1 MMETTTKATRSDS
14 FCVGLKNDID
24 EIDVAYCG
32 PVAEIVA
39 QKLVD
44 LFSSSS
50 SSRTSSSSRR
60 RISPLRKLGEI
71 IQEEEEGE
79 DKDEDK
85 EDNENAMRTRTP
97 TTTPTTTTNPR
108 IVVIV
113 VETVENDEIAKE
125 GLEVV
130 KILLNASKKKKRN
143 ETTKTKSKRR
153 RKYVLVGVG
162 DSRFLAERQYFRSN
176 QNSAEDCNAAARV
189 LDKLLEKS
197 DAWERVGKRLE
208 LDYGRE
214 FEGKLERWVTSLMM
228 AKDDFP

>member
-1 MMETTTKATRSDS
+1 MMETTTKASLDS
-14 FCVGLKNDID
+14 CVVKNDD

-50 SSRTSSSSRR
+50 SRTSSSHR
-60 RISPLRKLGEI
+60 RISPLKLGEI
-71 IQEEEEGE
+71 IQEEEEE

-85 EDNENAMRTRTP
+85 EDNDNAMRTRT
-97 TTTPTTTTNPR
+97 TTTPTKTPR
-108 IVVIV
+108 VVVIV

-130 KILLNASKKKKRN
+130 KILLNALKKKRN

-197 DAWERVGKRLE
+197 DTWERVGKRLE

>member
-1 MMETTTKATRSDS
+1 MMETTTKASLLDS
-14 FCVGLKNDID
+14 CVVKNDD

-50 SSRTSSSSRR
+50 SSRTSSSSSRR

-71 IQEEEEGE
+71 IQEEEEE
-79 DKDEDK
+79 DKDKDEDK
-85 EDNENAMRTRTP
+85 EDNDNAMRTRT
-97 TTTPTTTTNPR
+97 TTTPTKTPR
-108 IVVIV
+108 VVVIV

-130 KILLNASKKKKRN
+130 KILLNALKKKRN

-197 DAWERVGKRLE
+197 DTWERVGKRLE

>member
-1 MMETTTKATRSDS
+1 MMETTTKAS
-14 FCVGLKNDID
+14 L

-50 SSRTSSSSRR
+50 SSRTSSSSSRR

-71 IQEEEEGE
+71 IQEEE

-97 TTTPTTTTNPR
+97 TTPPTTTTNPR

-197 DAWERVGKRLE
+197 DTWERVGKRLE

>member
-1 MMETTTKATRSDS
+1 MMETTTKASLDS
-14 FCVGLKNDID
+14 CVVKNDD

-50 SSRTSSSSRR
+50 SSRTSSQR
-60 RISPLRKLGEI
+60 RISPLKLGEI
-71 IQEEEEGE
+71 IQEEEE

-85 EDNENAMRTRTP
+85 EDNDNAMRTRT
-97 TTTPTTTTNPR
+97 TTTPTKTPR
-108 IVVIV
+108 VVVIV

-130 KILLNASKKKKRN
+130 KILLNALKKKRN

-197 DAWERVGKRLE
+197 DTWERVGKRLE

>member
-1 MMETTTKATRSDS
+1 METTTKARGLDS
-14 FCVGLKNDID
+14 CVVKNDD

-50 SSRTSSSSRR
+50 SRTSSSHR
-60 RISPLRKLGEI
+60 RISPLKLGEI
-71 IQEEEEGE
+71 IQEEEEDK

-85 EDNENAMRTRTP
+85 EDNDNAMRTRT
-97 TTTPTTTTNPR
+97 TTTPTKTPR
-108 IVVIV
+108 VVVIV

-130 KILLNASKKKKRN
+130 KILLNALKKKRN

-197 DAWERVGKRLE
+197 DTWERVGKRLE

>member
-1 MMETTTKATRSDS
+1 METTTKASFDS
-14 FCVGLKNDID
+14 CVKNDD
-24 EIDVAYCG
+24 EIVVAYCG

-50 SSRTSSSSRR
+50 SSRTSSQR
-60 RISPLRKLGEI
+60 RISPLKLGEI
-71 IQEEEEGE
+71 IQEEGE
-79 DKDEDK
+79 DKEE
-85 EDNENAMRTRTP
+85 EDNDNDNAM
-97 TTTPTTTTNPR
+97 TTTKTTATTPR
-108 IVVIV
+108 VVVIV

-130 KILLNASKKKKRN
+130 KILLNALKKKRN
-143 ETTKTKSKRR
+143 ETTKKKSKRR

-197 DAWERVGKRLE
+197 DTWERVGKRLE

>member
-1 MMETTTKATRSDS
+1 METTTKATRLDS
-14 FCVGLKNDID
+14 CVVKNDID

-60 RISPLRKLGEI
+60 RISPLKLGEI
-71 IQEEEEGE
+71 IQEEE

-97 TTTPTTTTNPR
+97 TTPTTTTNPR

>member
-1 MMETTTKATRSDS
+1 METTTKASLLDS
-14 FCVGLKNDID
+14 CVVKNDD

-50 SSRTSSSSRR
+50 SSRTSSQR

-71 IQEEEEGE
+71 IQEEEE
-79 DKDEDK
+79 DK
-85 EDNENAMRTRTP
+85 EEEDNDNDNAMTTTKTTAKTP
-97 TTTPTTTTNPR
+97 TTPR

-130 KILLNASKKKKRN
+130 KILLNALKKKRN

-197 DAWERVGKRLE
+197 DTWERVGKRLE

>member
-1 MMETTTKATRSDS
+1 METTTKASFDS
-14 FCVGLKNDID
+14 CVKNDD
-24 EIDVAYCG
+24 EIVVAYCG

-50 SSRTSSSSRR
+50 SRTSSQR
-60 RISPLRKLGEI
+60 RISPLKLGEI
-71 IQEEEEGE
+71 IQEEE

-97 TTTPTTTTNPR
+97 TTPPTTTTNPR

>member
-1 MMETTTKATRSDS
+1 MMETTTKASLDS
-14 FCVGLKNDID
+14 CVVKNDD

-50 SSRTSSSSRR
+50 SRTSSQR
-60 RISPLRKLGEI
+60 RISPLKLGEI
-71 IQEEEEGE
+71 IQEEEE
-79 DKDEDK
+79 EDK
-85 EDNENAMRTRTP
+85 EEEDNDNDNAMTTKK
-97 TTTPTTTTNPR
+97 TTATTPTTPR
-108 IVVIV
+108 VVVIV

-130 KILLNASKKKKRN
+130 KILLNALKKINK
-143 ETTKTKSKRR
+143 TTKKKSKRR

-162 DSRFLAERQYFRSN
+162 DTRFLAERQYFRSN

-197 DAWERVGKRLE
+197 DRWERVGKRLE

-214 FEGKLERWVTSLMM
+214 FEGKLERWVRLMM
-228 AKDDFP
+228 VKDDFPPLFVD

>member
-1 MMETTTKATRSDS
+1 MMETTTKARGLDS
-14 FCVGLKNDID
+14 CVVKNDD

-50 SSRTSSSSRR
+50 SRTSSSHR
-60 RISPLRKLGEI
+60 RISPLKLGEII
-71 IQEEEEGE
+71 IQEEEEEEEEE

-85 EDNENAMRTRTP
+85 EDNDNAMRTRT
-97 TTTPTTTTNPR
+97 TTTPTKTPR
-108 IVVIV
+108 VVVIV

-197 DAWERVGKRLE
+197 DTWERVGKRLE

>member
-14 FCVGLKNDID
+14 FCVVKNDID

-71 IQEEEEGE
+71 IQEEE

>member
-1 MMETTTKATRSDS
+1 METTTKASFDS
-14 FCVGLKNDID
+14 CVKNDD
-24 EIDVAYCG
+24 EIVVAYCG

-50 SSRTSSSSRR
+50 SRTSSQR
-60 RISPLRKLGEI
+60 RISPLKLGEI
-71 IQEEEEGE
+71 IQEEEE
-79 DKDEDK
+79 DK
-85 EDNENAMRTRTP
+85 EEEDNDNDNAMTT
-97 TTTPTTTTNPR
+97 TKTTATTPTTPR
-108 IVVIV
+108 VVVIV

>member
-1 MMETTTKATRSDS
+1 MMATTTKAS
-14 FCVGLKNDID
+14 L

-50 SSRTSSSSRR
+50 SRTSSSHR
-60 RISPLRKLGEI
+60 RISPLKLGEI
-71 IQEEEEGE
+71 IQEEEEE

-97 TTTPTTTTNPR
+97 TTPPTTTTNPR

>member
-1 MMETTTKATRSDS
+1 METTTKASLDS
-14 FCVGLKNDID
+14 CVVKNDD

-50 SSRTSSSSRR
+50 SRTSSSHR
-60 RISPLRKLGEI
+60 RISPLKLGEI
-71 IQEEEEGE
+71 IQEEEE
-79 DKDEDK
+79 DK
-85 EDNENAMRTRTP
+85 EEEDNDNDNAMTT
-97 TTTPTTTTNPR
+97 TKTTATTPTTPR

-130 KILLNASKKKKRN
+130 KILLNALKKKRN

-197 DAWERVGKRLE
+197 DTWERVGKRLE

>member
-1 MMETTTKATRSDS
+1 METTTKASLDS
-14 FCVGLKNDID
+14 CVVKNDD

-50 SSRTSSSSRR
+50 SRTSSQR
-60 RISPLRKLGEI
+60 RISPLKLGEI
-71 IQEEEEGE
+71 IQEEEEE

-85 EDNENAMRTRTP
+85 EDNDNAMRTRT
-97 TTTPTTTTNPR
+97 TTTPTKTPR
-108 IVVIV
+108 VVVIV

-130 KILLNASKKKKRN
+130 KILLNALKKKRN

-197 DAWERVGKRLE
+197 DTWERVGKRLE

>member
-1 MMETTTKATRSDS
+1 MMETTTKARGLDS
-14 FCVGLKNDID
+14 CVVKNDD

-50 SSRTSSSSRR
+50 SRTSSSHR
-60 RISPLRKLGEI
+60 RISPLKLGEII
-71 IQEEEEGE
+71 IQEEEEEEEE
-79 DKDEDK
+79 DEDEDK
-85 EDNENAMRTRTP
+85 EDNDNAMRTRT
-97 TTTPTTTTNPR
+97 TTTPTKTPR
-108 IVVIV
+108 VVVIV

-130 KILLNASKKKKRN
+130 KILLNALKKKRN

-197 DAWERVGKRLE
+197 DTWERVGKRLE

>member
-1 MMETTTKATRSDS
+1 METTTKASFDS
-14 FCVGLKNDID
+14 CVKNDD
-24 EIDVAYCG
+24 EIVVAYCG

-50 SSRTSSSSRR
+50 SRTSSSSRR
-60 RISPLRKLGEI
+60 RISPLKLGEI
-71 IQEEEEGE
+71 IQEEEEEE

-85 EDNENAMRTRTP
+85 EDNENAMRTRT
-97 TTTPTTTTNPR
+97 TTTPTTTNPC

-130 KILLNASKKKKRN
+130 KILLNALKKKRN
-143 ETTKTKSKRR
+143 ETTKKKSKRR

-197 DAWERVGKRLE
+197 DTWERVGKRLE

>member
-1 MMETTTKATRSDS
+1 METTTKASFDS
-14 FCVGLKNDID
+14 CVKNEID

-50 SSRTSSSSRR
+50 SRTSSQR
-60 RISPLRKLGEI
+60 RISPLKLGEI
-71 IQEEEEGE
+71 IQEEEE
-79 DKDEDK
+79 DK
-85 EDNENAMRTRTP
+85 EEEDNDNDNAMTT
-97 TTTPTTTTNPR
+97 TKTTATTPTTPR

>member
-60 RISPLRKLGEI
+60 RISPLKLGEI
-71 IQEEEEGE
+71 IQEEE

>member
-1 MMETTTKATRSDS
+1 MMETTTKASLDS
-14 FCVGLKNDID
+14 CVVKNDD

-50 SSRTSSSSRR
+50 SRTSSSHR
-60 RISPLRKLGEI
+60 RISPLKLGEI
-71 IQEEEEGE
+71 IQEEEEE

-85 EDNENAMRTRTP
+85 EDNDNAMRTRT
-97 TTTPTTTTNPR
+97 TTTPTKTPR
-108 IVVIV
+108 VVVIV

-130 KILLNASKKKKRN
+130 KILLNALKKINK
-143 ETTKTKSKRR
+143 TTKKKSKRR

-162 DSRFLAERQYFRSN
+162 DTRFLAERQYFRSN

-197 DAWERVGKRLE
+197 DTWERVGKRLE

>member
-1 MMETTTKATRSDS
+1 MMETTTKAS
-14 FCVGLKNDID
+14 L

-50 SSRTSSSSRR
+50 SSRTSSSSSRR

-71 IQEEEEGE
+71 IQEEEE
-79 DKDEDK
+79 DK
-85 EDNENAMRTRTP
+85 EEEDNDNDNAMTTTKTTAKTP
-97 TTTPTTTTNPR
+97 TTPR

>member
-1 MMETTTKATRSDS
+1 METTTKASFDS
-14 FCVGLKNDID
+14 CVKNEID
-24 EIDVAYCG
+24 EIVVAYCG

-50 SSRTSSSSRR
+50 SSRTSSQR

-71 IQEEEEGE
+71 IQEEEEEEE

-85 EDNENAMRTRTP
+85 EDNDNAMRTRT
-97 TTTPTTTTNPR
+97 TTTPTKTPR
-108 IVVIV
+108 VVVIV

-197 DAWERVGKRLE
+197 DRWERVGKRLE

>member
-1 MMETTTKATRSDS
+1 METTTKASFDS
-14 FCVGLKNDID
+14 CVKNDD
-24 EIDVAYCG
+24 EIVVAYCG

-50 SSRTSSSSRR
+50 SRTSSQR
-60 RISPLRKLGEI
+60 RISPLKLGEI
-71 IQEEEEGE
+71 IQEEEE
-79 DKDEDK
+79 DK
-85 EDNENAMRTRTP
+85 EEEDNDNDNAMTT
-97 TTTPTTTTNPR
+97 TKTTATTPTTPR

-130 KILLNASKKKKRN
+130 KILLNALKKKRN

-197 DAWERVGKRLE
+197 DTWERVGKRLE

>member
-1 MMETTTKATRSDS
+1 METTTKASLLDS
-14 FCVGLKNDID
+14 CVVKNDD

-50 SSRTSSSSRR
+50 SRTSSSHR
-60 RISPLRKLGEI
+60 RISPLKLGEI
-71 IQEEEEGE
+71 IQEEEEE

-85 EDNENAMRTRTP
+85 EDNDNAMRTRT
-97 TTTPTTTTNPR
+97 TTTPTKTPR
-108 IVVIV
+108 VVVIV

-125 GLEVV
+125 GLEVM
-130 KILLNASKKKKRN
+130 KILLNALKKKRN
-143 ETTKTKSKRR
+143 ETTKTKSKQR

-197 DAWERVGKRLE
+197 DTWERVGKRLE

>member
-1 MMETTTKATRSDS
+1 METTTKAS
-14 FCVGLKNDID
+14 L

-50 SSRTSSSSRR
+50 SSRTSSSSSRR

-71 IQEEEEGE
+71 IQEEEEDK

-97 TTTPTTTTNPR
+97 TTTTTTTTNPR

>member
-1 MMETTTKATRSDS
+1 MMETTTKASLDYS
-14 FCVGLKNDID
+14 CVVKNEID

-71 IQEEEEGE
+71 IQEEEEDK

-97 TTTPTTTTNPR
+97 TTTTTTTNPR

-130 KILLNASKKKKRN
+130 KILLNASKKKRN

>member
-1 MMETTTKATRSDS
+1 METTTKASFDS
-14 FCVGLKNDID
+14 CVKNDD
-24 EIDVAYCG
+24 EIVVAYCG

-44 LFSSSS
+44 IFSSS
-50 SSRTSSSSRR
+50 SSRTSSQR
-60 RISPLRKLGEI
+60 RISPLKLGEI
-71 IQEEEEGE
+71 IQEEE
-79 DKDEDK
+79 
-85 EDNENAMRTRTP
+85 DNDNDNAMTTTKTTATP
-97 TTTPTTTTNPR
+97 TTPCV
-108 IVVIV
+108 VVIV

-130 KILLNASKKKKRN
+130 KILLNALKKINK
-143 ETTKTKSKRR
+143 TTKKKSKRR

-197 DAWERVGKRLE
+197 DKWERVGKRLE

-214 FEGKLERWVTSLMM
+214 FEGKLERWVTSLV
-228 AKDDFP
+228 AKDDFL

>member
-1 MMETTTKATRSDS
+1 METTTKASFDS
-14 FCVGLKNDID
+14 CVKNEID
-24 EIDVAYCG
+24 EIVVAYCG

-50 SSRTSSSSRR
+50 SSRTSSQR

-71 IQEEEEGE
+71 IQEEEEE
-79 DKDEDK
+79 DKDKDEDK

-97 TTTPTTTTNPR
+97 TTTPTTTNPR

-197 DAWERVGKRLE
+197 DRWERVGKRLE

>member
-1 MMETTTKATRSDS
+1 
-14 FCVGLKNDID
+14 
-24 EIDVAYCG
+24 
-32 PVAEIVA
+32 
-39 QKLVD
+39 
-44 LFSSSS
+44 
-50 SSRTSSSSRR
+50 
-60 RISPLRKLGEI
+60 
-71 IQEEEEGE
+71 
-79 DKDEDK
+79 
-85 EDNENAMRTRTP
+85 MRTRTP
-97 TTTPTTTTNPR
+97 TTTPTTTTTPR

>member
-1 MMETTTKATRSDS
+1 MMETTTKASLDS
-14 FCVGLKNDID
+14 CVVKNDD

-50 SSRTSSSSRR
+50 SRTSSSHR
-60 RISPLRKLGEI
+60 RISPLKLGEI
-71 IQEEEEGE
+71 IQEEEE

-85 EDNENAMRTRTP
+85 EDNDNAMRTRT
-97 TTTPTTTTNPR
+97 TTTPTKTPR
-108 IVVIV
+108 VVVIV

-130 KILLNASKKKKRN
+130 KILLNALKKKRN
-143 ETTKTKSKRR
+143 ETTKTKSKQR

-197 DAWERVGKRLE
+197 DTWERVGKRLE

>member
-14 FCVGLKNDID
+14 FCVVKNDID

-60 RISPLRKLGEI
+60 RISPLKLGEI
-71 IQEEEEGE
+71 IQEEE

>member
-1 MMETTTKATRSDS
+1 MMETTTKASFDS
-14 FCVGLKNDID
+14 FCVKNDD
-24 EIDVAYCG
+24 EIVVAHCG

-50 SSRTSSSSRR
+50 SRTSSSSHR
-60 RISPLRKLGEI
+60 RISPLKLGEI
-71 IQEEEEGE
+71 IQEEE

-85 EDNENAMRTRTP
+85 EDNENAMTTRTTITP
-97 TTTPTTTTNPR
+97 TTTNPC

-130 KILLNASKKKKRN
+130 KILLNALKKKRN
-143 ETTKTKSKRR
+143 ETTKKKSKRR

-197 DAWERVGKRLE
+197 DTWERVGKRLE

>member
-1 MMETTTKATRSDS
+1 METTTKASFDS
-14 FCVGLKNDID
+14 CVKNDD
-24 EIDVAYCG
+24 EIIVAYCG

-44 LFSSSS
+44 LLSS
-50 SSRTSSSSRR
+50 SSRTSSQR
-60 RISPLRKLGEI
+60 RISPLKLGEI
-71 IQEEEEGE
+71 IQEEEEE
-79 DKDEDK
+79 EEDK
-85 EDNENAMRTRTP
+85 EEDNDNAMTTTKT
-97 TTTPTTTTNPR
+97 TTTPTTHR
-108 IVVIV
+108 VVVIV

-130 KILLNASKKKKRN
+130 KILLNALKKINK
-143 ETTKTKSKRR
+143 TTKKSKRR

-197 DAWERVGKRLE
+197 DRWERVGKRLE

-214 FEGKLERWVTSLMM
+214 FEGKLERWVRLMM
-228 AKDDFP
+228 AKDDFPPLVVD

>member
-1 MMETTTKATRSDS
+1 MMETTTKATR
-14 FCVGLKNDID
+14 L

-60 RISPLRKLGEI
+60 RISPLKLGEI
-71 IQEEEEGE
+71 IQEEE

-97 TTTPTTTTNPR
+97 TTTNPR

-130 KILLNASKKKKRN
+130 KILLNALKKKRN
-143 ETTKTKSKRR
+143 ETTKKKSKRR

-197 DAWERVGKRLE
+197 DTWERVGKRLE

>member
-1 MMETTTKATRSDS
+1 METTTKASLLDS
-14 FCVGLKNDID
+14 CVVKNDD

-50 SSRTSSSSRR
+50 SRTSSSHR
-60 RISPLRKLGEI
+60 RISPLKLGEII
-71 IQEEEEGE
+71 IQEEEEEEE

-85 EDNENAMRTRTP
+85 EDNDNAMRTRT
-97 TTTPTTTTNPR
+97 TTTPTKTPR
-108 IVVIV
+108 VVVIV

-130 KILLNASKKKKRN
+130 KILLNALKKKRN

-197 DAWERVGKRLE
+197 DTWERVGKRLE

>member
-1 MMETTTKATRSDS
+1 METTTKASFDS
-14 FCVGLKNDID
+14 CVKNDD
-24 EIDVAYCG
+24 EIVVAYCG

-50 SSRTSSSSRR
+50 SRTSSQR
-60 RISPLRKLGEI
+60 RISPLKLGEI
-71 IQEEEEGE
+71 IQEEEE
-79 DKDEDK
+79 EDK
-85 EDNENAMRTRTP
+85 EEEDNDNDNAMTTKK
-97 TTTPTTTTNPR
+97 TTATTPTTPR
-108 IVVIV
+108 VVVIV

-130 KILLNASKKKKRN
+130 KILLNALKKINK
-143 ETTKTKSKRR
+143 TTKKKSKRR

-162 DSRFLAERQYFRSN
+162 DTRFLAERQYFRSN

-197 DAWERVGKRLE
+197 DRWERVGKRLE

-214 FEGKLERWVTSLMM
+214 FEGKLERWVRLMM
-228 AKDDFP
+228 AKDDFPPLFVD

>member
-1 MMETTTKATRSDS
+1 METTTKASLDS
-14 FCVGLKNDID
+14 CVVKNDD

-50 SSRTSSSSRR
+50 SRTSSSHR
-60 RISPLRKLGEI
+60 RISPLKLGEI
-71 IQEEEEGE
+71 IQEEEEDK

-85 EDNENAMRTRTP
+85 EDNDNAMRTRT
-97 TTTPTTTTNPR
+97 TTTPTKTPR
-108 IVVIV
+108 VVVIV

-130 KILLNASKKKKRN
+130 KILLNALKKKRN

-197 DAWERVGKRLE
+197 DTWERVGKRLE

>member
-1 MMETTTKATRSDS
+1 METTTKASFDS
-14 FCVGLKNDID
+14 CVKNDD
-24 EIDVAYCG
+24 EIVVAYCG

-50 SSRTSSSSRR
+50 SRTSSSQR
-60 RISPLRKLGEI
+60 RISPLKLGEI
-71 IQEEEEGE
+71 IQEEEE
-79 DKDEDK
+79 DK
-85 EDNENAMRTRTP
+85 EEEEEEDNDNAMTTRT
-97 TTTPTTTTNPR
+97 TTTPTKTPR
-108 IVVIV
+108 VVVIV

>member
-14 FCVGLKNDID
+14 FCVVKNEID

-71 IQEEEEGE
+71 IQEEEEEE

-85 EDNENAMRTRTP
+85 EDNENAMRTRT
-97 TTTPTTTTNPR
+97 TTTPTTTNPC

-130 KILLNASKKKKRN
+130 KILLNALKKKRN
-143 ETTKTKSKRR
+143 ETTKKKSKRR

-197 DAWERVGKRLE
+197 DTWERVGKRLE